1 MIEYNDSPFIKY
13 CRRRPSNPGGEN
25 EWGEDAEKEGLA
37 EEETP
42 IHVTTEAGPATGNQ
56 EELEE
61 KALGNVSTLYHHG
74 TTMYHTLCTILAR
87 PQNLDIKEW
96 MSRQNSIWSSL
107 HGEE

>member
-25 EWGEDAEKEGLA
+25 EWGEEDAEKEGLD

-42 IHVTTEAGPATGNQ
+42 IRVTTEAGPATGNQ

-61 KALGNVSTLYHHG
+61 KALGNFVPC
-74 TTMYHTLCTILAR
+74 TMYHTLCTMIAR

>member
-37 EEETP
+37 GEETP

-74 TTMYHTLCTILAR
+74 TTMYHTICTILAR